1 MKNKL
6 FSKLHRHHA
15 RPHPHHHGHHD
26 LKTIHHLKDGEEAK
40 IKNIIGGRHFKNKAE
55 SLGIREGVQ
64 ITKVSSQM
72 MHGPI
77 TVKVGQT
84 QIALGH
90 RMANRI
96 IIE

>member
-6 FSKLHRHHA
+6 FSKVHR
-15 RPHPHHHGHHD
+15 GHNRQQHDEHFD
-26 LKTIHHLKDGEEAK
+26 LKTIHGLKDGEVAK
-40 IKNIIGGRHFKNKAE
+40 IKNITGGRHFINKAE

-77 TVKVGQT
+77 TVKVGQA
-84 QIALGH
+84 QIAIGH
-90 RMANRI
+90 GMAKRI

>member
-6 FSKLHRHHA
+6 FDRTKRHHGW
-15 RPHPHHHGHHD
+15 HND
-26 LKTIHHLKDGEEAK
+26 LKTIHILKDGEAAK
-40 IKNIIGGRHFKNKAE
+40 IKDIIGGRRFINKAE
-55 SLGIREGVQ
+55 SLGIRIGVQ

-77 TVKVGQT
+77 TIKVGQS
-84 QIALGH
+84 QIAIGH
-90 RMANRI
+90 RMANKI

>member
-1 MKNKL
+1 MKDKLLNKGH
-6 FSKLHRHHA
+6 KHHFQQQ
-15 RPHPHHHGHHD
+15 HDQKTIHD
-26 LKTIHHLKDGEEAK
+26 LKNGVPAK
-40 IKNIIGGRHFKNKAE
+40 IKKIIGGRHFIGKAE

-72 MHGPI
+72 MHGPV

-84 QIALGH
+84 QIAIGH
-90 RMANRI
+90 GMAKKI

>member
-6 FSKLHRHHA
+6 FSKTHNHRGFKHSNDNN
-15 RPHPHHHGHHD
+15 D
-26 LKTIHHLKDGEEAK
+26 LKTIHSIKDGEVAK
-40 IKNIIGGRHFKNKAE
+40 IKDVIGGKHFISKAE
-55 SLGIREGVQ
+55 SLGIRIGVQ

-77 TVKVGQT
+77 TIKVGQS
-84 QIALGH
+84 QIAIGH
-90 RMANRI
+90 RMANKI

>member
-6 FSKLHRHHA
+6 FSKAHRNHSCQ
-15 RPHPHHHGHHD
+15 HHD
-26 LKTIHHLKDGEEAK
+26 NHHNLKTIHDLKDGEATK
-40 IKNIIGGRHFKNKAE
+40 IKDIIGGRHFINKAE
-55 SLGIREGVQ
+55 SLGIREGVL

-84 QIALGH
+84 QIAIGH
-90 RMANRI
+90 GMAKRI

>member
-6 FSKLHRHHA
+6 FSKTHA
-15 RPHPHHHGHHD
+15 RRGFRHSDDDSD
-26 LKTIHHLKDGEEAK
+26 LKTIHSVKDGEVAK
-40 IKNIIGGRHFKNKAE
+40 IKDIIGGKHFINKAE
-55 SLGIREGVQ
+55 SLGIRVSVQ

-84 QIALGH
+84 QIAIGH
-90 RMANRI
+90 GMAKKI

>member
-6 FSKLHRHHA
+6 LNKGHKHRFQHHDDQKTI
-15 RPHPHHHGHHD
+15 HD
-26 LKTIHHLKDGEEAK
+26 LKNGEPAK
-40 IKNIIGGRHFKNKAE
+40 IKGIIGGRHFIGKAE

-72 MHGPI
+72 MHGPV

-90 RMANRI
+90 RMAKKI